1 MTSGDEATSA
11 DDLALDAALGGV
23 SARELA
29 QTYGTPLFVVDLD
42 ELDLEIHRFMEAC
55 APRGITVGYAG
66 KAFLCAAFAE
76 HLAATPLRL
85 DVCSLG
91 ELVTAERGGFPAGR
105 MYFHG
110 CGKTGEELRAV
121 VDRRVAFDVIDNREE
136 LERLAAIVTA
146 DDGRS
151 DPRPVDVM
159 LRVNTGIEAHTHAFI
174 RTGGENTKFGI
185 PLDDLAAAFARM
197 AELPQ
202 LRLVGLHAHMG
213 SQISEIAPYVANVDE
228 LLAAARTATAL
239 GLPVEELIC
248 GGGIAV
254 EEGPDD
260 PRPLDL
266 DALAEAL
273 ASRARA
279 SGMRLALEPGRAL
292 VARAGSSLYR
302 VMAVKTQGRRRFVV
316 VDGGL
321 TDNPRP
327 ILYGARH
334 VPEVLAAR
342 ALGPDEPATMTGRSC
357 ENDEMGD
364 YVLPRDLAA
373 GDLVA
378 MRNTGAYTY
387 SMASNYNR
395 FGRPPV
401 VFVRNG
407 HHRRVVRGES
417 ADDVMRLD
425 VI

>member
-1 MTSGDEATSA
+1 MTTDALEADRS
-11 DDLALDAALGGV
+11 LGGV

-29 QTYGTPLFVVDLD
+29 ETYGTPLFVIDLD
-42 ELDLEIHRFMEAC
+42 ELDLEIERFVRAFG
-55 APRGITVGYAG
+55 ARAIGVAYAG

-85 DVCSLG
+85 DVCSIG
-91 ELVTAERGGFPAGR
+91 ELLTAERGGFPGSR

-110 CGKTGEELRAV
+110 CGKTREELKAIV
-121 VDRRVAFDVIDNREE
+121 ERRVAFDVIDNPEE
-136 LERLAAIVTA
+136 LERLAEEAYAA
-146 DDGRS
+146 DPAGS
-151 DPRPVDVM
+151 DAPLDVM
-159 LRVNTGIEAHTHAFI
+159 LRLNTGIEAHTHAFV

-185 PLDDLAAAFARM
+185 PIAQLPEVLARL

-202 LRLVGLHAHMG
+202 LRLIGLHAHLG
-213 SQISEIAPYVANVDE
+213 SQIAETAPFLANVDE
-228 LLAAARTATAL
+228 LLAAADAAVAV
-239 GLPVEELIC
+239 GHPIEELIC

-266 DALAEAL
+266 DALAEGL
-273 ASRARA
+273 AERAGG
-279 SGMRLALEPGRAL
+279 SGFRLAIEPGRAL

-302 VMAVKTQGRRRFVV
+302 VMSVKAQGRRRFVV
-316 VDGGL
+316 LDGGL

-327 ILYGARH
+327 MLYGARH
-334 VPEVLAAR
+334 VPEVMAAR
-342 ALGPDEPATMTGRSC
+342 SLGPDEPATLTGRSC

-364 YVLPRDLAA
+364 YVLPRGLAA

-378 MRNTGAYTY
+378 MRFTGAYTY

-401 VFVRNG
+401 VFVRGG
-407 HHRRVVRGES
+407 HHRRVVRGETA
-417 ADDVMRLD
+417 ADVTRLD
-425 VI
+425 VV

>member
-1 MTSGDEATSA
+1 MTASFAVDGS
-11 DDLALDAALGGV
+11 LGGV

-29 QTYGTPLFVVDLD
+29 DTYGTPLFVVDLD
-42 ELDLEIHRFMEAC
+42 ELDLEIHRFTEAC
-55 APRGITVGYAG
+55 APRGIAVGYAG

-85 DVCSLG
+85 DVCSIG
-91 ELVTAERGGFPAGR
+91 ELLTAERGGFPAGR

-110 CGKTGEELRAV
+110 CGKTDEELRAV
-121 VDRRVAFDVIDNREE
+121 AERRVAFDVIDNREE
-136 LERLAAIVTA
+136 LERLAALVPA
-146 DDGRS
+146 AQ
-151 DPRPVDVM
+151 PVDVM
-159 LRVNTGIEAHTHAFI
+159 LRVNTGIEAHTHDFI

-185 PLDDLAAAFARM
+185 PLGELAETFARI
-197 AELPQ
+197 AALPQ
-202 LRLVGLHAHMG
+202 LRLIGLHAHLG
-213 SQISEIAPYVANVDE
+213 SQISEIAPFVTNVDE
-228 LLAAARTATAL
+228 LLAAADAATAL
-239 GLPVEELIC
+239 GLPVAELIC

-254 EEGPDD
+254 EEGPGDA
-260 PRPLDL
+260 RPLDL
-266 DALAEAL
+266 DALAAAL
-273 ASRARA
+273 AARA
-279 SGMRLALEPGRAL
+279 HGRGLRLAIEPGRAL

-302 VMAVKTQGRRRFVV
+302 VMAVKTQGRRRFVI

-334 VPEVLAAR
+334 VPEVMAAR
-342 ALGPDEPATMTGRSC
+342 AQGPDEPATMTGRSC

-378 MRNTGAYTY
+378 MRHTGAYTY

-417 ADDVMRLD
+417 AADVMRLD
-425 VI
+425 VV

>member
-1 MTSGDEATSA
+1 MHASGLAADES
-11 DDLALDAALGGV
+11 LGGV
-23 SARELA
+23 PARELA
-29 QTYGTPLFVVDLD
+29 ETYGTPLFVVDLD
-42 ELDLEIHRFMEAC
+42 ELDLEIQRFLDAC
-55 APRGITVGYAG
+55 EPRGITVGYAG

-91 ELVTAERGGFPAGR
+91 ELVTAERGGFPAAR
-105 MYFHG
+105 TYFHG
-110 CGKTGEELRAV
+110 CGKTDEELRAIA
-121 VDRRVAFDVIDNREE
+121 DRRVAFDVIDNAEE
-136 LERLAAIVTA
+136 LERLARIATEA
-146 DDGRS
+146 GAGGL
-151 DPRPVDVM
+151 VDVM
-159 LRVNTGIEAHTHAFI
+159 LRVNTGIEAHTHAFV

-185 PLDDLAAAFARM
+185 PLGALAATFARI

-202 LRLVGLHAHMG
+202 LRLIGLHAHVG
-213 SQISEIAPYVANVDE
+213 SQIAELAPFAANADE
-228 LLAAARTATAL
+228 LLAAARTARGL
-239 GLPVEELIC
+239 GLPVAELIC

-254 EEGPDD
+254 EEGPGDA
-260 PRPLDL
+260 RPLDL
-266 DALAEAL
+266 GVLAATLAE
-273 ASRARA
+273 RAA
-279 SGMRLALEPGRAL
+279 GSGLRLAIEPGRAL

-302 VMAVKTQGRRRFVV
+302 VMAVKTQGRRRFVI

-334 VPEVLAAR
+334 VPQVMAAR
-342 ALGPDEPATMTGRSC
+342 ALGPDEPATLTGRTC

-373 GDLVA
+373 GDLLA
-378 MRNTGAYTY
+378 MRTTGAYTY
-387 SMASNYNR
+387 AMASNYNR

-401 VFVRNG
+401 VFVRDG

-417 ADDVMRLD
+417 AADVTRLD

>member
-1 MTSGDEATSA
+1 MTTSNA
-11 DDLALDAALGGV
+11 LAVDASLGGV

-29 QTYGTPLFVVDLD
+29 ETYGTPLFVVDLD
-42 ELDLEIHRFMEAC
+42 ELDLEIHRFTEAC

-110 CGKTGEELRAV
+110 CGKTDEELRAI
-121 VDRRVAFDVIDNREE
+121 VDGRVAFSVIDNREE
-136 LERLAAIVTA
+136 LERLAAIASRNA
-146 DDGRS
+146 D
-151 DPRPVDVM
+151 PIEVM

-185 PLDDLAAAFARM
+185 PLGHLGETFARI
-197 AELPQ
+197 AELPR
-202 LRLVGLHAHMG
+202 LRLIGLHSHMG

-228 LLAAARTATAL
+228 LLAAAQTATAL

-254 EEGPDD
+254 EEGPGDA
-260 PRPLDL
+260 RPLDL
-266 DALAEAL
+266 DALAAAL
-273 ASRARA
+273 AERAAGR
-279 SGMRLALEPGRAL
+279 GVRLAVEPGRAL

-334 VPEVLAAR
+334 VPEVLTAR

-401 VFVRNG
+401 VFVRDG

-417 ADDVMRLD
+417 ADDVTRLD
-425 VI
+425 VV

>member
-1 MTSGDEATSA
+1 MTTAP
-11 DDLALDAALGGV
+11 LAVDRALGGV

-29 QTYGTPLFVVDLD
+29 VTYGTPLFVVDLD
-42 ELDLEIHRFMEAC
+42 QLDLEIDRFLRAC
-55 APRGITVGYAG
+55 APRGIGVAYAG

-91 ELVTAERGGFPAGR
+91 ELLTAERGGFPAGR

-110 CGKTGEELRAV
+110 CGKTDEELQAI

-136 LERLAAIVTA
+136 LERLAAIA
-146 DDGRS
+146 S
-151 DPRPVDVM
+151 PSAPVDVM
-159 LRVNTGIEAHTHAFI
+159 LRLNTGIEAHTHAFV

-185 PLDDLAAAFARM
+185 ARDRLPHTLKRL

-202 LRLVGLHAHMG
+202 LRLIGLHAHIG
-213 SQISEIAPYVANVDE
+213 SQISEVAPFATNLDE
-228 LLAAARTATAL
+228 LAAAARIAL
-239 GLPVEELIC
+239 ERGFAVEELIC

-254 EEGPDD
+254 AEGPDD
-260 PRPLDL
+260 PPPLDV
-266 DALAEAL
+266 EAL
-273 ASRARA
+273 AAGLAERAA
-279 SGMRLALEPGRAL
+279 GLPFRLAIEPGRAL

-302 VMAVKTQGRRRFVV
+302 VMAVKNQGRRRFVV

-321 TDNPRP
+321 ADNPRP
-327 ILYGARH
+327 LLYGARH
-334 VPEVLAAR
+334 HPEVLAA
-342 ALGPDEPATMTGRSC
+342 AKLGPDEPATLAGRSC

-378 MRNTGAYTY
+378 LRTTGAYTY
-387 SMASNYNR
+387 SMAGNYNR

-401 VFVRNG
+401 VFVRDG
-407 HHRRVVRGES
+407 HHRRAVRGES
-417 ADDVMRLD
+417 ADEVVRLD
-425 VI
+425 VV

>member
-1 MTSGDEATSA
+1 VTAHHQQ
-11 DDLALDAALGGV
+11 LAVDKAIGGV

-29 QTYGTPLFVVDLD
+29 ETYGTPLFAIDLD
-42 ELDLEIHRFMEAC
+42 ELDLEIHRFGEAC
-55 APRGITVGYAG
+55 EPHGIGVAYAG
-66 KAFLCAAFAE
+66 KAFLCAALAE

-110 CGKTGEELRAV
+110 CGKTHDELRAV
-121 VDRRVAFDVIDNREE
+121 VERRVAFDVVDNREE
-136 LERLAAIVTA
+136 LERLAAVVGDA
-146 DDGRS
+146 DPAGG
-151 DPRPVDVM
+151 PVDVM
-159 LRVNTGIEAHTHAFI
+159 LRLNTGIEAHTHAFV

-185 PLDDLAAAFARM
+185 PLAQLGAVLARLR
-197 AELPQ
+197 ELPG
-202 LRLVGLHAHMG
+202 LRLVGLHSHLG
-213 SQISEIAPYVANVDE
+213 SQIAEVAPFLANLDE
-228 LLAAARTATAL
+228 LLAAAELASAA
-239 GLPVEELIC
+239 GLPVAELIC
-248 GGGIAV
+248 GGGIGV

-266 DALAEAL
+266 AALAAGL
-273 ASRARA
+273 AGRAAGR
-279 SGMRLALEPGRAL
+279 GVRLAIEPGRAL
-292 VARAGSSLYR
+292 VARAGTSLYR
-302 VMAVKTQGRRRFVV
+302 VMAVKNQGRRRFVV
-316 VDGGL
+316 LDGGL

-327 ILYGARH
+327 MLYGARH
-334 VPEVLAAR
+334 FPEVMAAR
-342 ALGPDEPATMTGRSC
+342 EAGADEPATLTGRSC

-364 YVLPRDLAA
+364 YVLPRGLAA

-378 MRNTGAYTY
+378 LRTTGAYTY

-401 VFVRNG
+401 VFVRGG

-425 VI
+425 LV

>member
-1 MTSGDEATSA
+1 VRANET
-11 DDLALDAALGGV
+11 LAVDAAIGGV

-29 QTYGTPLFVVDLD
+29 ETYGTPLFVIDLD
-42 ELDLEIHRFMEAC
+42 ELDLEIDRFLRAC
-55 APRGITVGYAG
+55 APRGIAVAYAG

-91 ELVTAERGGFPAGR
+91 ELVTAERGGFPAAR

-110 CGKTGEELRAV
+110 CGKTDDELRAIAE
-121 VDRRVAFDVIDNREE
+121 RRVAFTVVDNREE
-136 LERLAAIVTA
+136 LERLAVIAQTA
-146 DDGRS
+146 GDADEPIG
-151 DPRPVDVM
+151 VM
-159 LRVNTGIEAHTHAFI
+159 LRVNTGIEAHTHAFV
-174 RTGGENTKFGI
+174 RTGGENTKFGT
-185 PLDDLAAAFARM
+185 PVERLPEMLARVR
-197 AELPQ
+197 ELPG
-202 LRLVGLHAHMG
+202 LRLIGLHAHVG
-213 SQISEIAPYVANVDE
+213 SQISEVGPFLTNVDE
-228 LLAAARTATAL
+228 LLAAARTAAGM
-239 GLPVEELIC
+239 GLPVGELIC
-248 GGGIAV
+248 GGGIGV

-266 DALAEAL
+266 EAL
-273 ASRARA
+273 AAGLAERAA
-279 SGMRLALEPGRAL
+279 GGIRLSIEPGRAL
-292 VARAGSSLYR
+292 VARAGTSLYR
-302 VMAVKTQGRRRFVV
+302 VMSVKTQGRRRFVIL
-316 VDGGL
+316 DGGL

-334 VPEVLAAR
+334 FPEVMAAR
-342 ALGPDEPATMTGRSC
+342 ALGPDEPATLTGRTC

-378 MRNTGAYTY
+378 MRTTGAYTY

-401 VFVRNG
+401 VFVRDG

-417 ADDVMRLD
+417 AEDVMRLD
-425 VI
+425 VV